1 MNRRWM
7 PVDVDKRSFLCY
19 CYLFSHPLSV
29 FLSINIRFFLLSIKP
44 NGNRE
49 QNRNNHFTSMRA
61 AILAFVRNIQ
71 NEFNAKSTS
80 TMLHN
85 NRQWQWIATAGAKN
99 EGEKNPTQQMISK
112 SYFITYNRRC
122 NAIVASMF
130 ASSSST
136 FFFMSAKWI
145 VLCLSIP
152 ILLFL
157 SSIYTY
163 TSIHTLLH
171 AHPSEHSHWLTHTHR
186 NKCQDANERAKQTLW
201 RGILYEEKKTR
212 INRMNFFLFVC
223 APITPSLVLL
233 FPFIDKNFFDFSIS
247 YVYTLLSLPFIYLLT
262 WFLILFR
269 RFSCVL
275 AAHEPSE
282 TKFVL
287 CRR

>member
-136 FFFMSAKWI
+136 LFLCRQNELCYVSRFRYCSFSLVSTRTHPYTHFFMHTH
-145 VLCLSIP
+145 LS
-152 ILLFL
+152 
-157 SSIYTY
+157 
-163 TSIHTLLH
+163 
-171 AHPSEHSHWLTHTHR
+171 THTDLHIHIETNVKMRTKER
-186 NKCQDANERAKQTLW
+186 NKHYD
-201 RGILYEEKKTR
+201 EEYYTKKKK
-212 INRMNFFLFVC
+212 L
-223 APITPSLVLL
+223 
-233 FPFIDKNFFDFSIS
+233 
-247 YVYTLLSLPFIYLLT
+247 
-262 WFLILFR
+262 
-269 RFSCVL
+269 
-275 AAHEPSE
+275 E
-282 TKFVL
+282 
-287 CRR
+287 